1 MMSTRPYLRKKAIL
15 LMYKVYLNYPDAL
28 RPSFPRLK
36 ERLEDPD
43 PGERGGLCLIVR
55 LYYTK

>member
-1 MMSTRPYLRKKAIL
+1 MMSTRPYLRKKAVL

-36 ERLEDPD
+36 EKLEDPD
-43 PGERGGLCLIVR
+43 PGMTVS
-55 LYYTK
+55 TV